1 MAKKG
6 ENFEFQG
13 GGVPNF
19 DHPALYQTQA
29 FQKALTFQNRT
40 ILSGPKLGGT
50 FLSGH
55 SCRESLS
62 QSVTESVSH
71 LERA

>member
-50 FLSGH
+50 FPSNPVGSH
-55 SCRESLS
+55 SLS
-62 QSVTESVSH
+62 H
-71 LERA
+71 

>member
-6 ENFEFQG
+6 ENFELQG

-50 FLSGH
+50 FLSGVTE
-55 SCRESLS
+55 SVTESLS
-62 QSVTESVSH
+62 QSVT
-71 LERA
+71 

>member
-50 FLSGH
+50 FLSG
-55 SCRESLS
+55 
-62 QSVTESVSH
+62 VTESLSH